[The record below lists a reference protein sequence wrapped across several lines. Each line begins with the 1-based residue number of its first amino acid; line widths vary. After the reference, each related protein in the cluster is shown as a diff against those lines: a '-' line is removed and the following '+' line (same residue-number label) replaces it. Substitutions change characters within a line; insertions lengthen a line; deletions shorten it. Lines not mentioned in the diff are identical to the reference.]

1 MMTQAAALFDPTG
14 LTEILKA
21 RLPYLRSDTL
31 RRVADVVNALIV
43 ARSTCHS
50 ALAPHLP
57 GTSSTAAKLRRVE
70 RCLQDEQLGDAEWLH
85 LLLPLLPPGKLILVL
100 DRTNWEHGRHDL
112 NLLVLGVV
120 IAGFTLPL
128 VWMALPHGG
137 SSDMALR
144 QRLVARLLGH
154 LPARRWKVLVGD
166 REFIGADWFS
176 FLRRRKVKRCLRIR
190 VDTLVD
196 GARVDEAFADVQIG
210 QTVGLFDKAYV
221 YGNLMQVVV
230 TRSPSGDL
238 VALATDLPI
247 WETCALYRQRLSIEC
262 TFSSMKS
269 RGFGL
274 EDSTM
279 TQPDRLERLFGL
291 LILAWVCC
299 LRVGVWQAE
308 QRPIPIKAHG
318 RKARSVVQYGW
329 DALVVAVRWATP
341 MCQTYFSLLNQ
352 PFSAP
357 GAA

>member
-1 MMTQAAALFDPTG
+1 VTTQAAALNDPTG
-14 LTEILKA
+14 LPELLKA

-43 ARSTCHS
+43 ARSTRHS
-50 ALAPHLP
+50 ALVPHLP
-57 GTSSTAAKLRRVE
+57 GTSSTAAKLRRLE
-70 RCLQDEQLGDAEWLH
+70 RCFQDEQLGEAEWLR
-85 LLLPLLPPGKLILVL
+85 LLLPLLPPGKLILVM
-100 DRTNWEHGRHDL
+100 DRTNWEHGSADL

-128 VWMALPHGG
+128 VWLALPHGG

-144 QRLVARLLGH
+144 QRLVARLLRD
-154 LPARRWKVLVGD
+154 LPASRWKVLVGD
-166 REFIGADWFS
+166 REFIGQPWFS
-176 FLRRRKVKRCLRIR
+176 FLRRRKLKRCLRIR
-190 VDTLVD
+190 LDTLVD
-196 GARVDEAFADVQIG
+196 EARVDAAFADVQIN

-230 TRSPSGDL
+230 TRSPDGDL

-247 WETCALYRQRLSIEC
+247 GEARAVYRQRWSIEC

-279 TQPDRLERLFGL
+279 THPDRLERLFGL
-291 LILAWVCC
+291 VTLAWVWC
-299 LRVGVWQAE
+299 LKVGVWTAE
-308 QRPIPIKAHG
+308 RRPIPIKAHG

-329 DALVVAVRWATP
+329 DVLVVAVRWALP
-341 MCQTYFSLLNQ
+341 VCQTYSSLLDQ

>member
-1 MMTQAAALFDPTG
+1 MTQPTALLDPTG
-14 LTEILKA
+14 LTDILKA
-21 RLPYLRSDTL
+21 RLTYLRSDTL

-43 ARSTCHS
+43 ARSTRHS
-50 ALAPHLP
+50 ALVPHLP
-57 GTSSTAAKLRRVE
+57 GISSTAAKLRRLE
-70 RCLQDEQLGDAEWLH
+70 RCLQDEQLGDAEWVR
-85 LLLPLLPPGKLILVL
+85 LLLPLLPPGKLVLVM
-100 DRTNWEHGRHDL
+100 DRTNWEHGAHDL

-120 IAGFTLPL
+120 IAGLTLPL
-128 VWMALPHGG
+128 VWVALPHGG
-137 SSDMALR
+137 SSDTVLR
-144 QRLVARLLGH
+144 QRLVARLLQY
-154 LPARRWKVLVGD
+154 LPAKRWKVLVGD
-166 REFIGADWFS
+166 REFIGQDWFS
-176 FLRRRKVKRCLRIR
+176 FLRRRKIKRCLRIR
-190 VDTLVD
+190 LDTLVD
-196 GARVDEAFADVQIG
+196 EVRVDEAFADVQIG
-210 QTVGLFDKAYV
+210 QTVGVFDKAYI

-230 TRSPSGDL
+230 TRSPDGDL

-247 WETCALYRQRLSIEC
+247 WEARAVYRQRWSIEC

-291 LILAWVCC
+291 VTLAWVCC
-299 LRVGVWQAE
+299 LRVGVWTAE
-308 QRPIPIKAHG
+308 QRSIPIKAHG

-329 DALVVAVRWATP
+329 DILVVAVRWASP